1 MTAPVPVESLTY
13 EQAFQEMESIIAAL
27 ENNPS
32 SLEEAMHLYER
43 GQALSVHCSEL
54 LDKAELKIQQLFGDT
69 LSAVPEQE

>member
-1 MTAPVPVESLTY
+1 MTAPAPVESLTY

-32 SLEEAMHLYER
+32 SLEEAMRLYER
-43 GQALSVHCSEL
+43 GQALSVHCAAL

-69 LSAVPEQE
+69 LSEVPEQE